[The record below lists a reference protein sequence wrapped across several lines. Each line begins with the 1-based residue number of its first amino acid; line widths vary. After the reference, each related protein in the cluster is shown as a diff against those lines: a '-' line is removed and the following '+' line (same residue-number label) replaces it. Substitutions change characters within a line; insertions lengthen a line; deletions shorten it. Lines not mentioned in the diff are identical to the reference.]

1 VLDIKKINSGYGK
14 LHILFDIDAIVNRK
28 DIVVIVGPNGSGKS
42 TLLKTI
48 FGLTNIYSGSIKFK
62 EEELVG
68 LPPYQIAK
76 RGIAYLPQ
84 VDNVFS
90 NLTVK
95 ENLIMAGYT
104 LDKEEAN
111 KKAAE
116 VSEIFPIIKKYY
128 NKKAENLSGGEKQ
141 MLAMAMALMRE
152 PEIMMFDEPTAS
164 LAPNIAMQIFDHI
177 VSLRDDLGITI
188 VIAEQNA
195 IRALEHGDKALLL
208 VSGRV
213 IFKGNTKDLLS
224 HSELGKLYLGI
235 SS

>member
-14 LHILFDIDAIVNRK
+14 LHVLFDIDAIVNRK

-76 RGIAYLPQ
+76 KGIAYLPQ

-128 NKKAENLSGGEKQ
+128 NKKAETLSGGEKQ

-213 IFKGNTKDLLS
+213 IFKGNAKDLLS

>member
-1 VLDIKKINSGYGK
+1 MLDIKKINSGYGK

-76 RGIAYLPQ
+76 KGIAYLPQ

-116 VSEIFPIIKKYY
+116 VSEVFPIIKKFY
-128 NKKAENLSGGEKQ
+128 NKKAETLSGGEKQ

-213 IFKGNTKDLLS
+213 IFKGNSKDLLS

>member
-1 VLDIKKINSGYGK
+1 MLNIKKINSGYGK
-14 LHILFDIDAIVNRK
+14 LHILFDIDAIVNKK

-48 FGLTNIYSGSIKFK
+48 FGLTNIYSGSIRFK

-104 LDKEEAN
+104 LNKEEAN

-116 VSEIFPIIKKYY
+116 VADIFPIIKKYY
-128 NKKAENLSGGEKQ
+128 NKKAETLSGGEKQ

-164 LAPNIAMQIFDHI
+164 LAPKIAMQIFDHI
-177 VSLRDDLGITI
+177 VNLRDNLGITI
-188 VIAEQNA
+188 IIAEQNA
-195 IRALEHGDKALLL
+195 IKALEHGDKALLL
-208 VSGRV
+208 VSGRL
-213 IFKGNTKDLLS
+213 IFSGNANDLLS

>member
-1 VLDIKKINSGYGK
+1 MLDIKKINSGYGK

>member
-1 VLDIKKINSGYGK
+1 MLDIKKINSGYGK
-14 LHILFDIDAIVNRK
+14 LHVLFDIDAVVNRK

-128 NKKAENLSGGEKQ
+128 NKKAETLSGGEKQ

-208 VSGRV
+208 VSGRI
-213 IFKGNTKDLLS
+213 IFKGDAKDLLS

>member
-1 VLDIKKINSGYGK
+1 MLDIKKINSGYGK
-14 LHILFDIDAIVNRK
+14 LHVLFDIDAIVNRK

-128 NKKAENLSGGEKQ
+128 NKKAETLSGGEKQ

-208 VSGRV
+208 VSGRI
-213 IFKGNTKDLLS
+213 IFKGDAKDLLS

>member
-1 VLDIKKINSGYGK
+1 MLNIKKINSGYGK
-14 LHILFDIDAIVNRK
+14 LHILFDIDAIINKK
-28 DIVVIVGPNGSGKS
+28 DIIVIVGPNGSGKS

-62 EEELVG
+62 GEELVG

-76 RGIAYLPQ
+76 KGIAYLPQ

-90 NLTVK
+90 NLSVK

-128 NKKAENLSGGEKQ
+128 NRKAETLSGGEKQ

-152 PEIMMFDEPTAS
+152 PEIIMFDEPTAS
-164 LAPNIAMQIFDHI
+164 LAPNIAMQIFDYI
-177 VSLRDDLGITI
+177 VSLRDNLGITI
-188 VIAEQNA
+188 VVAEQNA
-195 IRALEHGDKALLL
+195 IRALECGDKALLL
-208 VSGRV
+208 VSGRL
-213 IFKGNTKDLLS
+213 IFSGSANDLLS
-224 HSELGKLYLGI
+224 HPDLGKLYLGV

>member
-48 FGLTNIYSGSIKFK
+48 FGLTNVYSGSIKFK

-111 KKAAE
+111 KKAVE

-128 NKKAENLSGGEKQ
+128 NKKAETLSGGEKQ

>member
-1 VLDIKKINSGYGK
+1 MLEIKKINSGYGK
-14 LHILFDIDAIVNRK
+14 LHILFDIDAIINRK

-76 RGIAYLPQ
+76 KGIAYLPQ

-116 VSEIFPIIKKYY
+116 VSEMFPIIKKYY
-128 NKKAENLSGGEKQ
+128 NRKAGALSGGEKQ

-177 VSLRDDLGITI
+177 VNLRDNLGITI

-195 IRALEHGDKALLL
+195 VRALEHGDKALLL

-213 IFKGNTKDLLS
+213 IFSGNANELLS

>member
-1 VLDIKKINSGYGK
+1 
-14 LHILFDIDAIVNRK
+14 
-28 DIVVIVGPNGSGKS
+28 
-42 TLLKTI
+42 
-48 FGLTNIYSGSIKFK
+48 
-62 EEELVG
+62 
-68 LPPYQIAK
+68 
-76 RGIAYLPQ
+76 
-84 VDNVFS
+84 
-90 NLTVK
+90 
-95 ENLIMAGYT
+95 
-104 LDKEEAN
+104 
-111 KKAAE
+111 
-116 VSEIFPIIKKYY
+116 
-128 NKKAENLSGGEKQ
+128 

>member
-1 VLDIKKINSGYGK
+1 MLDIKKINSGYGK
-14 LHILFDIDAIVNRK
+14 LHVLFDIDAIVNRK

-76 RGIAYLPQ
+76 KGIAYLPQ

-128 NKKAENLSGGEKQ
+128 NKKAETLSGGEKQ

-213 IFKGNTKDLLS
+213 IFKGDAKDLLS

>member
-14 LHILFDIDAIVNRK
+14 LHVLFDIDAIVNRK

-76 RGIAYLPQ
+76 KGIAYLPQ

-128 NKKAENLSGGEKQ
+128 NKKAETLSGGEKQ

-213 IFKGNTKDLLS
+213 IFKGDAKDLLS

>member
-14 LHILFDIDAIVNRK
+14 LHVLFDIDAIVNRK

-76 RGIAYLPQ
+76 KGIAYLPQ

-128 NKKAENLSGGEKQ
+128 NKKAETLSGGEKQ

-213 IFKGNTKDLLS
+213 IFKGNAKDLLS
-224 HSELGKLYLGI
+224 HSELG
-235 SS
+235 

>member
-1 VLDIKKINSGYGK
+1 MLDIKKINSGYGK
-14 LHILFDIDAIVNRK
+14 LHVLFDIDAIVNRK

-128 NKKAENLSGGEKQ
+128 NKKAETLSGGEKQ

-213 IFKGNTKDLLS
+213 IFKGDAKDLLS

>member
-1 VLDIKKINSGYGK
+1 MLDIKKINSGYGK

-76 RGIAYLPQ
+76 KGIAYLPQ

-111 KKAAE
+111 KKAVE

-128 NKKAENLSGGEKQ
+128 NRKAGALSGGEKQ

-164 LAPNIAMQIFDHI
+164 LAPNIALQIFDHI

-195 IRALEHGDKALLL
+195 VRALERGNKALLL

-213 IFKGNTKDLLS
+213 IFSGNANELLS

>member
-14 LHILFDIDAIVNRK
+14 LHVLFDIDAIVNRK

-128 NKKAENLSGGEKQ
+128 NKKAETLSGGEKQ

-208 VSGRV
+208 VSGRI
-213 IFKGNTKDLLS
+213 IFKGDAKDLLS

>member
-14 LHILFDIDAIVNRK
+14 LHVLFDIDAIVNRK

-76 RGIAYLPQ
+76 KGIAYLPQ

-128 NKKAENLSGGEKQ
+128 NKKAETLSGGEKQ

>member
-1 VLDIKKINSGYGK
+1 VLNIKKINSGYGK
-14 LHILFDIDAIVNRK
+14 LHVLFDIDAIVNRK

-76 RGIAYLPQ
+76 KGIAYLPQ

-128 NKKAENLSGGEKQ
+128 NKKAETLSGGEKQ

-213 IFKGNTKDLLS
+213 IFKGNAKDLLS

>member
-48 FGLTNIYSGSIKFK
+48 FGLTNVYSGSIKFK

>member
-1 VLDIKKINSGYGK
+1 MLDIKKINSGYGK
-14 LHILFDIDAIVNRK
+14 LHILFDIDAIVNKK
-28 DIVVIVGPNGSGKS
+28 DIIVIVGPNGSGKS
-42 TLLKTI
+42 TFLKTI

-68 LPPYQIAK
+68 LLPYQIAK
-76 RGIAYLPQ
+76 KGIAYLPQ

-104 LDKEEAN
+104 LDKEEAH
-111 KKAAE
+111 KKAKE
-116 VSEIFPIIKKYY
+116 VSEMFPIIKKYY
-128 NKKAENLSGGEKQ
+128 NRKAETLSGGEKQ

-152 PEIMMFDEPTAS
+152 PEIMMFDEPTAN
-164 LAPNIAMQIFDHI
+164 LAPKIAMQIFDYI
-177 VSLRDDLGITI
+177 VSLRDNLGITI

-195 IRALEHGDKALLL
+195 IGALERGDKALLL

-213 IFKGNTKDLLS
+213 LFNGNTNDLLS
-224 HSELGKLYLGI
+224 HPELGKLYLGI

>member
-1 VLDIKKINSGYGK
+1 MLDIKKINSGYGK

-76 RGIAYLPQ
+76 KGIAYLPQ

-116 VSEIFPIIKKYY
+116 VSEVFPIIKKFS
-128 NKKAENLSGGEKQ
+128 NKKAETLSGGEKQ

-213 IFKGNTKDLLS
+213 IFKGNSKDLLS

>member
-48 FGLTNIYSGSIKFK
+48 FGLTNVYSGSIKFK

-76 RGIAYLPQ
+76 KGIAYLPQ

-128 NKKAENLSGGEKQ
+128 NKKAETLSGGEKQ

>member
-14 LHILFDIDAIVNRK
+14 LHVLFDIDAIVNRK

-76 RGIAYLPQ
+76 KGIAYLPQ

-213 IFKGNTKDLLS
+213 IFKGDAKDLLS